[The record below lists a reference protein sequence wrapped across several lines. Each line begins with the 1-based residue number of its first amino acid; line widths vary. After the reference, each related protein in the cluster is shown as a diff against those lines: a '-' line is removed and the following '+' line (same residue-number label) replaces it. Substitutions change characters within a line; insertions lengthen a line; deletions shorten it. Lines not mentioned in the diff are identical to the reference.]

1 MKKTVLMLTAVFM
14 ALFASA
20 QDNSK
25 QQEAGIVF
33 SNLNNFG
40 LTYKIGTEKGLWRFT
55 ALNLSGNNKKTTTDS
70 VDIKDFNIGFGVKV
84 GREWRAKITRTF
96 EFRYGLDLSFSY
108 SQTKDITEDNSVRRV
123 YGGGTYQYDSYTPG
137 VNCVLGFNYVFQ
149 KVIVLGFEAM
159 PYVNFTTEI
168 TKPDEENGTSKSK
181 VSTFSYGL
189 NSTSLLLSISYRFGN
204 KKPSTN

>member
-1 MKKTVLMLTAVFM
+1 MKKLVLMLTAILM

-33 SNLNNFG
+33 SSLNNFG

-55 ALNLSGNNKKTTTDS
+55 TLYLSGNNNKTSYDS
-70 VDIKDFNIGFGVKV
+70 VDNKHFSTGFGLKV
-84 GREWRAKITRTF
+84 GREWRSKLTHTF
-96 EFRYGLDLSFSY
+96 EFRYGFDLAFSY
-108 SQTKDITEDNSVRRV
+108 SHSKDVVDDKSVLQS
-123 YGGGTYQYDSYTPG
+123 YNGGTLKSDSYTPG
-137 VNCVLGFNYVFQ
+137 VNFVLGFNYVFQ

-159 PYVNFTTEI
+159 PYFNFTT
-168 TKPDEENGTSKSK
+168 GTSSQENYGITTKSK
-181 VSTFSYGL
+181 SSEFSYGL
-189 NSTSLLLSISYRFGN
+189 NSTSLMLSISYRFGN